1 MKTDNV
7 EIMAPAG
14 SWEALRA
21 AVQAG
26 ANSVYFGVDKL
37 NMRARAANN
46 FKLTELKKIMTLL
59 HDNNM
64 KGYLTLNIVVYDNEI
79 KDVKKTIM
87 AAKRAGVDAI
97 IASDFAVIAEAKA
110 QGVVVHLSTQANV
123 SNIEAVRFYS
133 NYADAVVLAREL
145 SLDKIKKINSDIKKL
160 NIKGPS
166 EELVKTEVFIHGA
179 LCVAIS
185 GKCYMSLATYGH
197 SANRGDCLQTC
208 RRKYKVYD
216 DETGNEL
223 VIDNEFVMSPSDLS
237 TITILDEIIKSGTT
251 ILKIEGR
258 GRSPEYVYEV
268 VIAYK
273 DALDLIYKKKYT
285 KKRAL
290 ELKRNL
296 EKVFNRG
303 FWEGGYYL
311 GEKINE
317 WSKTYGSKAKQ
328 TKQLVGRVMN
338 YYEKKDVAAIL
349 VESTPFREKDVLLIL
364 GPTTGLVQFIVDKI
378 LLEGE
383 EKTEAKKNELVSL
396 KIPCKVRRNDK
407 VYVIKKQNLNNTKNE
422 IVK

>member
-1 MKTDNV
+1 MGLNKV

-21 AVQAG
+21 AIDAG

-59 HDNNM
+59 HENNV
-64 KGYLTLNIVVYDNEI
+64 KGYLTLNIVVYDDEI
-79 KDVKKTIM
+79 KDVKKTILE
-87 AAKRAGVDAI
+87 AKRAGVDAI

-110 QGVVVHLSTQANV
+110 QGVVVHLSTQANI
-123 SNIEAVRFYS
+123 SNTDAVKFYS

-145 SLDKIKKINSDIKKL
+145 SLEKIKKINDEIKKQ
-160 NIKGPS
+160 NIIGPS
-166 EELVKTEVFIHGA
+166 GDLIKTEIFIHGA

-216 DETGNEL
+216 EETGNEL

-237 TITILDEIIKSGTT
+237 TITILKEIIKSGTT

-268 VIAYK
+268 VKTYK
-273 DALDLIYKKKYT
+273 EALDLIYKKKYT
-285 KKRAL
+285 KERAL
-290 ELKRNL
+290 ALKGNL

-311 GEKINE
+311 GSKINE
-317 WSKTYGSKAKQ
+317 WSKTYGSKATQ
-328 TKQLVGRVMN
+328 TKQLVGKVTN
-338 YYEKKDVAAIL
+338 YYNKKEVAAII
-349 VESTPFREKDVLLIL
+349 VESKPFKKGDVLLIL
-364 GPTTGLVQFIVDKI
+364 GPTTGMVQFVVEKI
-378 LLEGE
+378 LVDAE
-383 EKTEAKKNELVSL
+383 EKVETKKNDTVSL
-396 KIPCKVRRNDK
+396 KVPCKVRKNDT
-407 VYVIKKQNLNNTKNE
+407 VYVIRKR
-422 IVK
+422 V